1 MQYARHSFLF
11 YENKQLT
18 AEAEGNVQ
26 CLFLR
31 FSWKIWRSSTPIATA
46 EEILSYLHEA
56 VSEQGLADKIRF
68 QMDIA
73 TADWSSDTNRWTLTT
88 TTGM

>member
-1 MQYARHSFLF
+1 MGINGSKGLF
-11 YENKQLT
+11 
-18 AEAEGNVQ
+18 GCV
-26 CLFLR
+26 R
-31 FSWKIWRSSTPIATA
+31 FSWKIWRSCTPIATA

-56 VSEQGLADKIRF
+56 VAEQGLADKIRF

>member
-1 MQYARHSFLF
+1 MKT
-11 YENKQLT
+11 KQLT
-18 AEAEGNVQ
+18 AEAEWE